1 MHIFAGGCTISL
13 GGGGGKKFG
22 GQNSNS
28 FSHLKFTSNSFSVT
42 KEGVFMRQIIP
53 YAWWANIVFWPL
65 FLVNSRLRLIG
76 EQCWSI

>member
-1 MHIFAGGCTISL
+1 MHIFAGGVHIFAGGEHNFS
-13 GGGGGKKFG
+13 GGGGFG

-53 YAWWANIVFWPL
+53 YAWV
-65 FLVNSRLRLIG
+65 G
-76 EQCWSI
+76 